1 MEIPMK
7 TILLGCFIALFGCMS
22 APVSKLNLNLDAVV
36 AVTNEGKTIGS
47 GTVITSEPREDQ
59 KFNLVVITAKHVVL
73 HAPIPGIK
81 IYNGPAALVEKVVL
95 HPDLECDLAIIH
107 CVCEKNVTPC
117 KCQFIDPT
125 ALEIGYTVGY
135 PLGITRAITEG
146 LINQSVAN
154 SVNKYSWLCTCPAI
168 FGNSGGGVFNAEGI
182 LLGVTV
188 AIPSIPSGFAEVPVS
203 HLQFFIPI
211 SKVSDWVKGF
221 TNGQI
226 KEKETPKAG
235 VLDLR

>member
-1 MEIPMK
+1 
-7 TILLGCFIALFGCMS
+7 MS
-22 APVSKLNLNLDAVV
+22 APGSKPKLNLDSVV
-36 AVTNEGKTIGS
+36 AVTNEGNTIGS
-47 GTVITSEPREDQ
+47 GSVIHSEPRGDQ

-73 HAPIPGIK
+73 HAPKPGIK
-81 IYNGPAALVEKVVL
+81 IYNGPAALVTKVTP
-95 HPDLECDLAIIH
+95 HPDTECDLAILH
-107 CVCEKNVTPC
+107 CVCEKHITPSQ
-117 KCQFIDPT
+117 CQFIDPT

-135 PLGITRAITEG
+135 PLAITRAITAG

-154 SVNKYSWLCTCPAI
+154 NVNKYSWLCTCPAI
-168 FGNSGGGVFNAEGI
+168 FGNSGGGVFNAEGL

-188 AIPSIPSGFAEVPVS
+188 AIPSIQSGFAEVPVS

-226 KEKETPKAG
+226 KEKETPKTG